1 MDDMTL
7 EDYFAAKAL
16 QGMLANPSQP
26 KRKPYEAYVYQAY
39 DIARAMIKAKEA
51 NEQIL

>member
-16 QGMLANPSQP
+16 QGMLANSNAI
-26 KRKPYEAYVYQAY
+26 RNLPYHITAKMAYEFAQA
-39 DIARAMIKAKEA
+39 MVKVKEDF
-51 NEQIL
+51 NGKN

>member
-16 QGMLANPSQP
+16 QGMLANTYTE
-26 KRKPYEAYVYQAY
+26 KRISREILAKQAY
-39 DIARAMIKAKEA
+39 EYANAMIKAKEEFDGEA
-51 NEQIL
+51 